1 MEQTIIPD
9 NKKGKENDL
18 EARRMLQTRREA
30 RRVFVRA
37 CKRLLNPKVWSELA
51 GNEKASFTLADEKG
65 KKLHRLIREK
75 DFIKIN
81 VPGPGPGKGKGF
93 DWVQVAVIEDKRKR
107 DLKEERLAM
116 RLDVCADPTSPEKE
130 TAHFFEEGASSTFEV
145 VRLDNQLTAAYH
157 GRNETINNDTGN
169 AGDNIRNTLVGAGAL
184 LGLSELQWKALIDA
198 LLEDEI
204 GG

>member
-1 MEQTIIPD
+1 MEQTVIPD
-9 NKKGKENDL
+9 NKRGKENDL
-18 EARRMLQTRREA
+18 HVKRALQTRGEA

-51 GNEKASFTLADEKG
+51 GNEKAEFTLVDRRG

-81 VPGPGPGKGKGF
+81 IPGPGPGAGEGF
-93 DWVQVAVIEDKRKR
+93 DWVQVGMIDDLRNR
-107 DLKEERLAM
+107 DLKDESLAM
-116 RLDVCADPTSPEKE
+116 RLDVCGDPTRAENE
-130 TAHFFEEGASSTFEV
+130 TAHFFKEGASSSFQV
-145 VRLDNQLTAAYH
+145 ARSGNQLAASYH
-157 GRNETINNDTGN
+157 GRNEQINNDTDN
-169 AGDNIRNTLVGAGAL
+169 TGDNIRNTLVGAGAM
-184 LGLSELQWKALIDA
+184 LGFSELQWSALIRA